1 MDFTR
6 INKAHIVFEMRFC
19 TEVPGIFQYFT
30 DTPLIHKNP
39 PGKSWLLAM

>member
-6 INKAHIVFEMRFC
+6 INKAHILFEMRFC
-19 TEVPGIFQYFT
+19 TGVPGIFQYFT
-30 DTPLIHKNP
+30 DTLLIHKDP